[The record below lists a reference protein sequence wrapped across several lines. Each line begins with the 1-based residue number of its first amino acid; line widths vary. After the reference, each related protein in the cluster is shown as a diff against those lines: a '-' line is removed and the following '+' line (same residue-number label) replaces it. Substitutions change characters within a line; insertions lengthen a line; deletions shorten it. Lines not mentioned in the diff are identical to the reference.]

1 MSRRQGIPI
10 QVSSIMI
17 VVEMDLLSR
26 VPGAREGGRPVTVTL
41 PPLASSLPSGSL
53 SGLPSYVTPC
63 KV

>member
-1 MSRRQGIPI
+1 
-10 QVSSIMI
+10 MI

-53 SGLPSYVTPC
+53 SGLRSYVTPC